1 VATVVEDDLQAL
13 FPGRYEVIPQPN
25 ARLSLK
31 DHMANFQKYYEICN
45 P

>member
-1 VATVVEDDLQAL
+1 MQAL

-25 ARLSLK
+25 TRISSK
-31 DHMANFQKYYEICN
+31 EHMEDFQRYYEICN